1 MMKKWLHLTPRLW
14 SVFKQQSLNTELR
27 LQLPT
32 VSKLPGSLARLEIP
46 PVHDSAEGARGRLE
60 VGLLRQ
66 TNLNTVYVCY
76 TTGRLCPDPSML
88 PDRTVITL
96 NCKQPCDTDNDR

>member
-66 TNLNTVYVCY
+66 TNLNTVHVCY
-76 TTGRLCPDPSML
+76 IHNWSIVSGS
-88 PDRTVITL
+88 V
-96 NCKQPCDTDNDR
+96 NAS